1 MRFYGA
7 KHMIVIQTRKIS
19 IWVNL
24 GLLIAKEVLKCKRN
38 KMRIHYQEI
47 RDGHESDNFS
57 Y

>member
-1 MRFYGA
+1 
-7 KHMIVIQTRKIS
+7 MIVIQTRKIS

-57 Y
+57 H